1 MQTLPARELPVL
13 EVGRPAYRPF
23 RVRVGRVRRLAPSFR
38 QVTFT
43 GPDLDE
49 FGDDGLDQRIKLIL
63 AEGPAVLEDLTAD
76 PTSWHARW
84 RAMPEEIRPVM
95 RTYTVRRVRP
105 GAREVDVVLVDHET
119 AHGAAGPAI
128 RWLRS
133 AAPGDE
139 VVLVGPDARSPDR
152 HQGIDWRPGAATRLL
167 LAGDET
173 AAPAIVSILE
183 SLAGAAV
190 TARAFVEV
198 PDAADRLPGD
208 LPANTRIHWLPRG
221 AGTHGELLGPSVTG
235 WLDGQSHLLAE
246 IRAGGDQP
254 LDDVDVDAELLW
266 DSPGP
271 SDAGFYAWM
280 AGEAATIKA
289 LRRAIVT
296 DRGVDR
302 RQVAFMGYWRRGQA
316 ERQ

>member
-1 MQTLPARELPVL
+1 MQTLPAGLPAI
-13 EVGRPAYRPF
+13 EVARPAYRPF
-23 RVRVGRVRRLAPSFR
+23 RVRVGRVRRLTPAFR

-49 FGDDGLDQRIKLIL
+49 IGDDGLDQRIKLIL
-63 AEGPAVLEDLTAD
+63 PERSGVLEHLTGD
-76 PTSWHARW
+76 PTSWYARW
-84 RAMPEEIRPVM
+84 RAMPDAIRPPM

-119 AHGAAGPAI
+119 VHGAAGPAV

-139 VVLVGPDARSPDR
+139 IVLVGPDARSPDKL
-152 HQGIDWRPGAATRLL
+152 QGIDWRPGAATRLL

-173 AAPAIVSILE
+173 AAPAIASILE

-198 PDAADRLPGD
+198 PDAADRLPVD
-208 LPANTRIHWLPRG
+208 LPAIARVHWLPRG
-221 AGTHGELLGPSVTG
+221 ARRHGDLLGPSVAG
-235 WLDGQSHLLAE
+235 WLDGHDRLLAE
-246 IRAGGDQP
+246 IRAAGGQP

-266 DSPGP
+266 DSPDP
-271 SDAGFYAWM
+271 SGEAFYAWM
-280 AGEAATIKA
+280 AGEAATIKT
-289 LRRAIVT
+289 LRRAIVS

-302 RQVAFMGYWRRGQA
+302 RQVAFMGYWRRGRA
-316 ERQ
+316 EPQ